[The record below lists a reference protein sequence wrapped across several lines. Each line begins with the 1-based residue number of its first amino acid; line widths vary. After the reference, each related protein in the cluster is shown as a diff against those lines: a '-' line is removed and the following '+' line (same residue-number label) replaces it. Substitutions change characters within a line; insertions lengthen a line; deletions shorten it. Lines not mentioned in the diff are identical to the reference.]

1 MSEEKQPDKKV
12 ENENI
17 ENNEEA
23 EHKKKKKK
31 KKKKTDEKNDKEENG
46 DKDTNNNQDIT
57 RNNFNNNENIEVIDN
72 EALSNIPSKEM
83 PKKKKRKKT
92 HRKEND
98 EKKEILEA
106 NEIKEVN
113 ESKEENEQK
122 ELDINDILNKNNE
135 NNGGDLMI
143 TELLGIEGEKKK
155 KKKKK
160 HEKENENH
168 ENENIK
174 EIING
179 ETEKIDKKSDF
190 LKNKLNSME
199 VDESI
204 KAGINTGIAKSN
216 EDLREDIK
224 NDKLSISKKILS
236 DTELHTLSKSLESII
251 MGNNNVF
258 LTGVNKYDRKA
269 KIKNLRF
276 LKNEEQILRR
286 NIAKLNQNQQ
296 LIENSIPLKTNVI
309 ENNIRKNKLK
319 DISKSKDELMMKL
332 EKINQKIE
340 ILLNEEKIRQKNNR
354 HNMTEIMEYNS
365 DDNEKYNSH
374 LLEMQ
379 KNEEKIRQKY
389 HEDLQKAIN
398 KKINDLDTK
407 EKNLQDLKNKLFNE
421 AKIKEKELFLKRKN
435 EINEKLE
442 KTKKYINE
450 KIQKTEK
457 DYLFFKYQDS
467 FEKKEQKLIDKVNMT
482 KKDPLVTQEEIKEL
496 AQKIEKQKQYLQ
508 DNAEERK
515 KQMQQLWSYR
525 SQTLPTYRHPLA
537 EKVEE
542 EFLKKLNDEEE
553 EKKRKE
559 CFQLEKINYKPP
571 KVTINTKLKKIREKR
586 INPNNKEIIL
596 ETELN
601 NKKRLNVFR
610 YTPVNSNKNP
620 IIKDERSLELNHNN
634 FIDFNE
640 VKKNINVKNKNKL
653 KPIQILHPK
662 PDRPIDY
669 LKELQEK
676 RNKSTEGDKKR
687 TINFD
692 DLLNKD
698 KNNNNILESI
708 EAAKIRA
715 SSIDEKVER
724 KKEMMKSNGGYL
736 KNPYLA
742 SEIGDLLVESITA
755 KIKLMNKIGG
765 EEE

>member
-1 MSEEKQPDKKV
+1 
-12 ENENI
+12 
-17 ENNEEA
+17 
-23 EHKKKKKK
+23 
-31 KKKKTDEKNDKEENG
+31 
-46 DKDTNNNQDIT
+46 
-57 RNNFNNNENIEVIDN
+57 
-72 EALSNIPSKEM
+72 
-83 PKKKKRKKT
+83 
-92 HRKEND
+92 
-98 EKKEILEA
+98 
-106 NEIKEVN
+106 
-113 ESKEENEQK
+113 
-122 ELDINDILNKNNE
+122 
-135 NNGGDLMI
+135 
-143 TELLGIEGEKKK
+143 
-155 KKKKK
+155 
-160 HEKENENH
+160 
-168 ENENIK
+168 
-174 EIING
+174 
-179 ETEKIDKKSDF
+179 
-190 LKNKLNSME
+190 
-199 VDESI
+199 
-204 KAGINTGIAKSN
+204 
-216 EDLREDIK
+216 
-224 NDKLSISKKILS
+224 
-236 DTELHTLSKSLESII
+236 
-251 MGNNNVF
+251 
-258 LTGVNKYDRKA
+258 
-269 KIKNLRF
+269 
-276 LKNEEQILRR
+276 
-286 NIAKLNQNQQ
+286 
-296 LIENSIPLKTNVI
+296 
-309 ENNIRKNKLK
+309 
-319 DISKSKDELMMKL
+319 
-332 EKINQKIE
+332 
-340 ILLNEEKIRQKNNR
+340 
-354 HNMTEIMEYNS
+354 
-365 DDNEKYNSH
+365 
-374 LLEMQ
+374 
-379 KNEEKIRQKY
+379 
-389 HEDLQKAIN
+389 
-398 KKINDLDTK
+398 
-407 EKNLQDLKNKLFNE
+407 
-421 AKIKEKELFLKRKN
+421 
-435 EINEKLE
+435 
-442 KTKKYINE
+442 
-450 KIQKTEK
+450 
-457 DYLFFKYQDS
+457 
-467 FEKKEQKLIDKVNMT
+467 MT